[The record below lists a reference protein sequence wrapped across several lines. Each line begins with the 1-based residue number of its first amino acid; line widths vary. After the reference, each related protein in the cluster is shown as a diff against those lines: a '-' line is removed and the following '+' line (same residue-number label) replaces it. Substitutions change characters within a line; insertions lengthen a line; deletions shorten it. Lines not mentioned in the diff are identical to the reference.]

1 MDINDYTPADQI
13 KVLMALE
20 GVSTAEL
27 ARRLKTTRQNMGQ
40 RLKRGAFTP
49 ADLEEIATAL
59 GYKTRIEFVKMYGTS
74 NQA

>member
-1 MDINDYTPADQI
+1 MDINDYTPAEQI

-40 RLKRGAFTP
+40 RIKRGTVTP
-49 ADLEEIATAL
+49 EELEEIAVAL
-59 GYKTRIEFVKMYGTS
+59 GYKTRIEFVKM
-74 NQA
+74 

>member
-1 MDINDYTPADQI
+1 MDINDYTPAEQI

-40 RLKRGAFTP
+40 RIKRGTFTP
-49 ADLEEIATAL
+49 EELEEIAVAL
-59 GYKTRIEFVKMYGTS
+59 GYKTRIEFVKM
-74 NQA
+74 

>member
-1 MDINDYTPADQI
+1 MDINDYTPAEQI

-40 RLKRGAFTP
+40 RIKRGTFTP
-49 ADLEEIATAL
+49 EELEEIAAAL
-59 GYKTRIEFVKMYGTS
+59 GYETRIEFVKM
-74 NQA
+74 

>member
-1 MDINDYTPADQI
+1 MDINDYTPAEQI

-40 RLKRGAFTP
+40 RIKRGTFTP
-49 ADLEEIATAL
+49 EELEEIAAAL
-59 GYKTRIEFVKMYGTS
+59 GYKTRIEFVKM
-74 NQA
+74 

>member
-1 MDINDYTPADQI
+1 MNINDYTPAEQI

-40 RLKRGAFTP
+40 RIKRGTFTP
-49 ADLEEIATAL
+49 EELEEIAAAL
-59 GYKTRIEFVKMYGTS
+59 GYKTRIEFVKM
-74 NQA
+74 